1 MKKYIVY
8 SILLAGVALSGCS
21 SSFLDQEPPLYI
33 EPGDIYNNA
42 DRLEATVLGLYGSLK
57 NDASSSFM
65 GGKTYLVFDNRGED
79 IVNTD
84 PNLVTLANTYRFNVG
99 RTDAENAMTWEMA
112 YAAINR
118 ANTFLEELEGAKE
131 TVGEKYEQYKAEAKF
146 VRALSYYYLNNLYAT
161 PYVINPEAKS
171 VPLRLKA
178 EKNGENNG
186 LKRSTVKEVY
196 EQILS
201 DLENISAL
209 PVKTAAN
216 EETVTR
222 ATQAAA
228 YMLRMRVYMSMNNW
242 AEAVKAGKSISGYVL
257 TPKFADLFKAPYY
270 TDETIFSL
278 PMKETNR
285 PNTQQG
291 LAEYYYAKNTVLWVD
306 METGIMSKPNYNVA
320 EDARVQMKNEK
331 NQLMKFTDAAQ
342 KLDWAP
348 IFRYAETLLN
358 LAECYVNLGG
368 TENEAQA
375 RECLKQVRFR
385 SLPEASNQLDVDHLS
400 GEALKLAVYNER
412 RLEFIGEAMRGIDV
426 LRRGANFERKVQI
439 TPQSNGY
446 IWPIPQSEELM
457 NPDLNK

>member
-8 SILLAGVALSGCS
+8 SILLAGAALSSCS

-42 DRLEATVLGLYGSLK
+42 DRLEATVLGLYGSIK
-57 NDASSSFM
+57 NDESDSFM

-79 IVNTD
+79 IVNSD
-84 PNLVTLANTYRFNVG
+84 PNLITLANTYKFNVG
-99 RTDAENAMTWEMA
+99 KTDAENTVTWSMA

-118 ANTFLEELEGAKE
+118 VNTFLEELENAKE
-131 TVGEKYEQYKAEAKF
+131 VAGDKYEQYKAEAKF
-146 VRALSYYYLNNLYAT
+146 VRAFAYYYLNNLYAT
-161 PYVINPEAKS
+161 PYAINPDAKS
-171 VPLRLKA
+171 VPLRLTA
-178 EKNGENNG
+178 EKDGSHNR
-186 LKRSTVKEVY
+186 LKRSSVKEVY

-201 DLENISAL
+201 DLDNVNAL
-209 PVKTAAN
+209 PAKVKAD
-216 EETVTR
+216 EGTVTR

-228 YMLRMRVYMSMNNW
+228 NMLKMRVYMAMNNW
-242 AEAVKAGKSISGYVL
+242 GEAVKAGTQVSGYEL
-257 TPKFADLFKAPYY
+257 TAKFADLFKAPYY

-291 LAEYYYAKNTVLWVD
+291 LAEYYYAKNTILWVD
-306 METGIMSKPNYNVA
+306 TENGIMSKPNYNSA
-320 EDARVQMKNEK
+320 EDARVQMKNDK
-331 NQLMKFTDAAQ
+331 GQLLKFTDAAQ

-368 TENEAQA
+368 AENEKLA

-385 SLPEASNQLDVDHLS
+385 SLPEASNQLDIDHLS
-400 GEALKLAVYNER
+400 GEELKLAVYNER

-426 LRRGANFERKVQI
+426 LRRGANFERKPQI
-439 TPQSNGY
+439 TPQSTGY